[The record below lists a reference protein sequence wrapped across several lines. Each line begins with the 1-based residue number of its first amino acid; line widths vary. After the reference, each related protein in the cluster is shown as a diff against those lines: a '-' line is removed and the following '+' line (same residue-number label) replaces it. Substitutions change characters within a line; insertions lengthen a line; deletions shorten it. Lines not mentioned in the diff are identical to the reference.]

1 MRIAVTGKQGQVVSA
16 LVEAGPKLGVEVL
29 PVGRP
34 ELDLLSPKTVLPA
47 LANIRPNII
56 VNAAAYTAVDQAEKE
71 PEVAMAVNA
80 NGARAVA
87 DAARTLSVPLV
98 HLSTDY
104 VFDGSKSTP
113 YIEQDRVAPANVYG
127 ASKLA
132 GEQAVTAATRDHVI
146 VRTGWVYSPYGK
158 NFVRTMLTLAQN
170 RDEVRVVAD
179 QYGCPTYAHDIAV
192 GIVGIG
198 RNLLD
203 RPQHEQL
210 HGIFHMACAGETN
223 WARFASAI
231 FESLRLSGKPVP
243 KVTPIT
249 TAEYPT
255 SARRPANS
263 RLDCSKLERVHN
275 IRLPSWRTSLTA
287 CLERLD
293 ERAKQS

>member
-1 MRIAVTGKQGQVVSA
+1 VQ
-16 LVEAGPKLGVEVL
+16 
-29 PVGRP
+29 
-34 ELDLLSPKTVLPA
+34 PA
-47 LANIRPNII
+47 LADIRPNII

-71 PEVAMAVNA
+71 PEAAMAVNA
-80 NGARAVA
+80 GGAMAVA
-87 DAARTLSVPLV
+87 NAARTLGVPLV

-113 YIEQDRVAPANVYG
+113 YIEQDRIAPANVCG

-132 GEQAVTAATRDHVI
+132 GEQAVIAATRDHVI
-146 VRTGWVYSPYGK
+146 VRTAWVYSPYGK

-203 RPQHEQL
+203 RPQYEQL
-210 HGIFHMACAGETN
+210 RGIFHLACAGETN

-231 FESLRLSGKPVP
+231 FESLRLSGKRVP

-255 SARRPANS
+255 PARRPANS

-275 IRLPSWRTSLTA
+275 IRLPSWHASLMA
-287 CLERLD
+287 CLERLTN
-293 ERAKQS
+293 EFKQS

>member
-1 MRIAVTGKQGQVVSA
+1 MQ
-16 LVEAGPKLGVEVL
+16 
-29 PVGRP
+29 
-34 ELDLLSPKTVLPA
+34 PA

-80 NGARAVA
+80 GGAMAVA
-87 DAARTLSVPLV
+87 DAARMLGVPLV

-104 VFDGSKSTP
+104 VFDGRKSTP
-113 YIEQDRVAPANVYG
+113 YIEQDQVAPANVYG

-132 GEQAVTAATRDHVI
+132 GEAAVAAATRDHVI
-146 VRTGWVYSPYGK
+146 VRTAWVYSPYGK
-158 NFVRTMLTLAQN
+158 NFVQTMLTLAQS
-170 RDEVRVVAD
+170 RDEVSVVAD

-192 GIVGIG
+192 GIDAIS

-203 RPQHEQL
+203 RPQCEQL
-210 HGIFHMACAGETN
+210 RGIFHLACAGETN
-223 WARFASAI
+223 WAGFASAI

-249 TAEYPT
+249 TAEHPT

-275 IRLPSWRTSLTA
+275 IRLPSWRTSLMA
-287 CLERLD
+287 CLEQLTSD
-293 ERAKQS
+293 FKQS

>member
-1 MRIAVTGKQGQVVSA
+1 MRIAVTGKQGQVASA
-16 LVEAGPKLGVEVL
+16 LIEVGPKLGVEVL

-34 ELDLLSPKTVLPA
+34 ELDLLSPKTVQPA
-47 LANIRPNII
+47 LAIIRPDII
-56 VNAAAYTAVDQAEKE
+56 VNAAAYTAVDHAEKE

-80 NGARAVA
+80 SGALAVA

-146 VRTGWVYSPYGK
+146 VRTAWVYSPYGK

-210 HGIFHMACAGETN
+210 RGIFHMACAGETT
-223 WARFASAI
+223 WAGFALAI
-231 FESLRLSGKPVP
+231 FESLRLLGKRVP

-255 SARRPANS
+255 PARRPANS

-275 IRLPSWRTSLTA
+275 IRLPSWHASLMA
-287 CLERLD
+287 CLERLTN
-293 ERAKQS
+293 EFKQS